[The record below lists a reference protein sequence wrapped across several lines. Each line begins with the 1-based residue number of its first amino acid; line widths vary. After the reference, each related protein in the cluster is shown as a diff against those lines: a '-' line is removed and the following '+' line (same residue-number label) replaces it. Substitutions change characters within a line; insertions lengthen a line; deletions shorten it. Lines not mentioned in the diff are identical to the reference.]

1 MANIFYNFF
10 PLPQTLT
17 MNHSSSN
24 RIKCLKIKE
33 KVANFDDFLTLAA
46 SPGFE
51 PRLTESESAVLPLD
65 DEAIIKIINCLTRKK
80 F

>member
-17 MNHSSSN
+17 MNP
-24 RIKCLKIKE
+24 RIL
-33 KVANFDDFLTLAA
+33 LTLFKLAA